1 MNKPL
6 DVQVGGQHYKG
17 MKIQPIEFVAANNLS
32 YMDGCVVKYI
42 SRHRNKNGR
51 EDIEKIKH
59 YCDLILEL
67 EYDET
72 KD

>member
-6 DVQVGGQHYKG
+6 DVQVGGTHYKG

>member
-6 DVQVGGQHYKG
+6 DVQVGGTHYKG

-67 EYDET
+67 DGAGI
-72 KD
+72 